1 MIIVFLFI
9 IIPLSCL
16 KGTGFDGA
24 RLFNINRLAIHSLA
38 IKISCYQPPVLIAI
52 QTFAI
57 KLNSFTINSVAIIF
71 ICYQASL
78 AIQPQLLS
86 THLLS
91 SLTCY
96 QSSVAIKNFEINHL
110 LS

>member
-71 ICYQASL
+71 ICNH
-78 AIQPQLLS
+78 I
-86 THLLS
+86 HLLS

-96 QSSVAIKNFEINHL
+96 PASTAIYTFAFKPHL
-110 LS
+110 LSILSCNQQF